1 MSNQENILHEPL
13 FAVFVGI
20 DWADQK
26 HEWCLQTAG
35 TTQRETGELKHTPET
50 VEAWVG
56 QLCQRCGNRPIAV
69 ALEQSKGALILMLSK
84 YECLHLYAVPP
95 TMSASMREALYRSG
109 AKDDPRDADLLL
121 DLLLHHGDKLR
132 RWSPDN
138 EITRRIQNLV
148 EERRKLVDEKT
159 AQGNGLTDYLKIYF
173 PQMVDWF
180 EDLDTELV
188 CARLTNWPSLEEV
201 QEVPS
206 TELRAFF
213 HQHHCHARDRI
224 ECGIQAIRQA
234 KPAIP
239 DRPVIEAKCTVVKV
253 VVQLIHTLLQGIAEL
268 DKKIAEACAPRF
280 FHF

>member
-1 MSNQENILHEPL
+1 
-13 FAVFVGI
+13 
-20 DWADQK
+20 
-26 HEWCLQTAG
+26 
-35 TTQRETGELKHTPET
+35 
-50 VEAWVG
+50 
-56 QLCQRCGNRPIAV
+56 
-69 ALEQSKGALILMLSK
+69 
-84 YECLHLYAVPP
+84 
-95 TMSASMREALYRSG
+95 
-109 AKDDPRDADLLL
+109 
-121 DLLLHHGDKLR
+121 LHHGDKLR

-213 HQHHCHARDRI
+213 HQHHCHARDGI
-224 ECGIQAIRQA
+224 ECRIQAIRQA

-268 DKKIAEACAPRF
+268 DKKIAEACEMHPDFFIFDSLPGAGEVMAPRLLAALGSQGDRYGSAAEVQRYSGIAPITEREEKMGALAMGLS
-280 FHF
+280 